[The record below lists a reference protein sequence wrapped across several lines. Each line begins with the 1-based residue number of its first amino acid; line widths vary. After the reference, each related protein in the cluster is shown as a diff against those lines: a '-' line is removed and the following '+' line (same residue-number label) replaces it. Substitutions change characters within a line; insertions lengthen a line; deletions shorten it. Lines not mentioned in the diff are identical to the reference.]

1 MPEESFIMTRKIR
14 PAAWIRFILKAQSGN
29 ITIRGHITQMI
40 VIHTS
45 LCYKKG
51 NGSTTHRF
59 LAPKGNDVG
68 RKVTCL
74 TVAVE
79 YSLNGAARFR
89 LGGAKRDFFF
99 GRGLFSRFFPALVMS
114 ENPTYN
120 GGIEARERK
129 RRNAVVNTKP
139 IRKLTEEE
147 TKMVQENMDLIIRM
161 SQKEHAGKRGD
172 YRQDLALTLC
182 AAAQAYR
189 PGKGAS
195 FRTYVST
202 CLKNK
207 TGDYKKRE
215 YEREYAEALE
225 FCDEIEP
232 LLKGLEDEETKMER
246 EASWTVLET
255 EVLKQV
261 ARYSPR
267 IQKGALTLLWSAK
280 GYTRSQI
287 AARLHTTPYQIT
299 LWSKAAKKKLA
310 QSHKLRAMFINSIGA

>member
-1 MPEESFIMTRKIR
+1 
-14 PAAWIRFILKAQSGN
+14 
-29 ITIRGHITQMI
+29 MI

-280 GYTRSQI
+280 GYTRTQI

-310 QSHKLRAMFINSIGA
+310 QSQKLRAMFIDSIGA